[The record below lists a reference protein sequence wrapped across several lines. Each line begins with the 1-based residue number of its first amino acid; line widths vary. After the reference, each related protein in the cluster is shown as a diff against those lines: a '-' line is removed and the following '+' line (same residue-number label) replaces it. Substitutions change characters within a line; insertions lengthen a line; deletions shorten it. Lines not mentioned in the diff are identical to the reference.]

1 MMEKKA
7 RYSAVGGTE
16 MDQTHLMR
24 DGIQLTVVD

>member
-16 MDQTHLMR
+16 MDQTLMR